1 MRLMNFWVE
10 NHKNFKT
17 KQGIFFTHEDGTPF
31 TSVGVYGPNSGGKTN
46 FLEACHSIVEG
57 LQGNKRSYT
66 PNKHAS
72 DQESTYAWTV
82 EHNDRAYVYGYSI
95 DASGITHE
103 SLEYLAASDYD
114 NEENDDPDTVKIFD
128 RDEHSKYGVDSLED
142 SVLLAYELLC
152 GELLD
157 EDSLK
162 ILKYLLGFFYAS
174 PENMYMS
181 PKLLEDRGLTSDEVV
196 ATFIGAA
203 DGLDKP
209 FGEIVADDLDELSPK
224 LQEWVKTSIGVVSA
238 LYDGRFVI
246 ADDFGEGV
254 HPELVYALLE
264 GINNGMLDFD
274 ESAPTKQMIY
284 ATQNVA
290 VMYHLARFVGLPKI
304 HDICFIDRNHHGEVE
319 IYDIYDF
326 ENDESRTHKIFVR
339 YMVGVLGATPLSC
352 SSFYSVW

>member
-1 MRLMNFWVE
+1 M
-10 NHKNFKT
+10 
-17 KQGIFFTHEDGTPF
+17 G
-31 TSVGVYGPNSGGKTN
+31 GGKTN
-46 FLEACHSIVEG
+46 FLEACYSIVEG

-66 PNKHAS
+66 PNKNAL
-72 DQESTYAWTV
+72 DQESTYAWTI

-103 SLEYLAASDYD
+103 SLEYMAASDYD

-128 RDEHSKYGVDSLED
+128 RDDHSKYGVDSSD
-142 SVLLAYELLC
+142 GSVLLAYELLH

-162 ILKYLLGFFYAS
+162 VLKYLLGFFYAS

-181 PKLLEDRGLTSDEVV
+181 PKLLEDRGLTSDEVI
-196 ATFIGAA
+196 ATFIGAT
-203 DGLDKP
+203 DGSDQP

-224 LQEWVKTSIGVVSA
+224 LQEWVKTTIGVVSA

-264 GINNGMLDFD
+264 GINNGMLDVD
-274 ESAPTKQMIY
+274 ESAPVKQMIY

-290 VMYHLARFVGLPKI
+290 VMYHLGRFIGLPKI
-304 HDICFIDRNHHGEVE
+304 HDICFIDRNHHGETE

>member
-46 FLEACHSIVEG
+46 FLEACYSIVEG

-66 PNKHAS
+66 PNKNAL
-72 DQESTYAWTV
+72 DQESTYAWTI

-103 SLEYLAASDYD
+103 SLEYMAASDYD

-128 RDEHSKYGVDSLED
+128 RDDHSKYGVDSLD
-142 SVLLAYELLC
+142 GSVLLAYELLR

-162 ILKYLLGFFYAS
+162 VLKYLLGFFYAS
-174 PENMYMS
+174 PKNMYMS
-181 PKLLEDRGLTSDEVV
+181 HKLLEDRGLTSDEVI

-203 DGLDKP
+203 DGSDKP

-224 LQEWVKTSIGVVSA
+224 LQGWVKTTIGVVSA

-274 ESAPTKQMIY
+274 ESTPTKQMIY

-339 YMVGVLGATPLSC
+339 YMVGVLGATPMSC
-352 SSFYSVW
+352 SSFYGVW

>member
-46 FLEACHSIVEG
+46 FLEACYSIVEG
-57 LQGNKRSYT
+57 LQGNKRSYA
-66 PNKHAS
+66 PNKNAS
-72 DQESTYAWTV
+72 DQESTYAWTI

-95 DASGITHE
+95 DTSGITHE
-103 SLEYLAASDYD
+103 SLEYMAASDYD

-128 RDEHSKYGVDSLED
+128 RDDHSKYGVDSLD
-142 SVLLAYELLC
+142 SSVLLAYELLH

-162 ILKYLLGFFYAS
+162 VLKYLLGFFYAS

-181 PKLLEDRGLTSDEVV
+181 HKLLEDRGLTSDEVI
-196 ATFIGAA
+196 AIFIGAA

-224 LQEWVKTSIGVVSA
+224 LQDWVKTTIGIVSA

-254 HPELVYALLE
+254 HPDLVYALLE

-274 ESAPTKQMIY
+274 ESAPVKQMIY

-290 VMYHLARFVGLPKI
+290 VMYHLGRFVGLPKI
-304 HDICFIDRNHHGEVE
+304 HDVCFIDRNHHGETE

-326 ENDESRTHKIFVR
+326 ENDENRTHKIFVR
-339 YMVGVLGATPLSC
+339 YMVGVLGATPMSC

>member
-1 MRLMNFWVE
+1 MDP
-10 NHKNFKT
+10 T
-17 KQGIFFTHEDGTPF
+17 
-31 TSVGVYGPNSGGKTN
+31 VGGGKTN
-46 FLEACHSIVEG
+46 FLEACYSIVEG

-66 PNKHAS
+66 PNKNAL
-72 DQESTYAWTV
+72 DQESTYAWTI

-103 SLEYLAASDYD
+103 SLEYMAASDYD

-128 RDEHSKYGVDSLED
+128 RDDHSKYGVDSSD
-142 SVLLAYELLC
+142 GSVLLAYELLH

-162 ILKYLLGFFYAS
+162 VLKYLLGFFYAS

-181 PKLLEDRGLTSDEVV
+181 PKLLEDRGLTSDEVI
-196 ATFIGAA
+196 ATFIGAT
-203 DGLDKP
+203 DGSDKP

-224 LQEWVKTSIGVVSA
+224 LQEWVKTTIGVVSA

-274 ESAPTKQMIY
+274 ESAPVKQMIY

-290 VMYHLARFVGLPKI
+290 VMYHLGRFIGLPKI
-304 HDICFIDRNHHGEVE
+304 HDICFIDRNHHGETE

>member
-46 FLEACHSIVEG
+46 FLEACYSIVEG
-57 LQGNKRSYT
+57 LQGNKRSYA
-66 PNKHAS
+66 PNKNAS

-95 DASGITHE
+95 DASGITHD
-103 SLEYLAASDYD
+103 SLEYMAASDYD
-114 NEENDDPDTVKIFD
+114 NEENDDPDAVKIFD
-128 RDEHSKYGVDSLED
+128 RDDHSKYGVDSLD
-142 SVLLAYELLC
+142 SSVLLAYELLH

-162 ILKYLLGFFYAS
+162 VLKYLLGFFYAS

-181 PKLLEDRGLTSDEVV
+181 HKLLEDRGLTSDEVI

-224 LQEWVKTSIGVVSA
+224 LQDWVKTTIGIVSA

-254 HPELVYALLE
+254 HPDLVYALLE

-274 ESAPTKQMIY
+274 ESTPVKQMIY

-290 VMYHLARFVGLPKI
+290 VMYHLGRFVGLPKI
-304 HDICFIDRNHHGEVE
+304 HDVCFIDRNHHGETE

-326 ENDESRTHKIFVR
+326 ENDENRTHKIFVR
-339 YMVGVLGATPLSC
+339 YMVGVLGATPMSG

>member
-46 FLEACHSIVEG
+46 FLEACYSIVEG

-66 PNKHAS
+66 PNKNAL
-72 DQESTYAWTV
+72 DQESTYAWTI

-103 SLEYLAASDYD
+103 SLEYMAASDYE

-128 RDEHSKYGVDSLED
+128 RNEHSKYGVDSSD
-142 SVLLAYELLC
+142 GSVLLAYELLY

-162 ILKYLLGFFYAS
+162 VLKYLLGFFYAS

-181 PKLLEDRGLTSDEVV
+181 HKLLEDRGLTSDEVI

-224 LQEWVKTSIGVVSA
+224 LQGWVKTTIGVVSA

-290 VMYHLARFVGLPKI
+290 VMYHLGRFIGLPKI
-304 HDICFIDRNHHGEVE
+304 HDICFIDRNHHGETE

>member
-46 FLEACHSIVEG
+46 FLEACYSIVEG

-66 PNKHAS
+66 PNKNAS

-95 DASGITHE
+95 DDSGITHE
-103 SLEYLAASDYD
+103 SLEYMAASDYD

-128 RDEHSKYGVDSLED
+128 RDEHSKYGVDSLD
-142 SVLLAYELLC
+142 GSVLLAYELLC

-209 FGEIVADDLDELSPK
+209 FGEIVADEMSRLLLS
-224 LQEWVKTSIGVVSA
+224 
-238 LYDGRFVI
+238 R
-246 ADDFGEGV
+246 
-254 HPELVYALLE
+254 
-264 GINNGMLDFD
+264 
-274 ESAPTKQMIY
+274 
-284 ATQNVA
+284 
-290 VMYHLARFVGLPKI
+290 
-304 HDICFIDRNHHGEVE
+304 
-319 IYDIYDF
+319 
-326 ENDESRTHKIFVR
+326 
-339 YMVGVLGATPLSC
+339 
-352 SSFYSVW
+352 

>member
-1 MRLMNFWVE
+1 MVHHSPL
-10 NHKNFKT
+10 
-17 KQGIFFTHEDGTPF
+17 
-31 TSVGVYGPNSGGKTN
+31 SVFMDPTVGGGKTN
-46 FLEACHSIVEG
+46 FLEACYSIVEG

-66 PNKHAS
+66 PNKNAL
-72 DQESTYAWTV
+72 DQESTYAWTI

-103 SLEYLAASDYD
+103 SLEYMAASDYD

-128 RDEHSKYGVDSLED
+128 RDDHSKYGVDSSD
-142 SVLLAYELLC
+142 GSVLLAYELLH

-162 ILKYLLGFFYAS
+162 VLKYLLGFFYAS

-181 PKLLEDRGLTSDEVV
+181 PKLLEDRGLTSDEVI
-196 ATFIGAA
+196 ATFIGAT
-203 DGLDKP
+203 DGSDKP

-224 LQEWVKTSIGVVSA
+224 LQEWVKTTIGVVSA

-274 ESAPTKQMIY
+274 ESAPVKQMIY

-290 VMYHLARFVGLPKI
+290 VMYHLGRFIGLPKI
-304 HDICFIDRNHHGEVE
+304 HDICFIDRNHHGETE

>member
-31 TSVGVYGPNSGGKTN
+31 TSVGVYGSNSGGKTN
-46 FLEACHSIVEG
+46 FLEACYSIVEG
-57 LQGNKRSYT
+57 LQGYERSYT
-66 PNKHAS
+66 PNKSAS

-82 EHNDRAYVYGYSI
+82 EHKDRAYVYGYSI

-103 SLEYLAASDYD
+103 SLEYMAASDYD
-114 NEENDDPDTVKIFD
+114 NEENDDPDTVKVFD
-128 RDEHSKYGVDSLED
+128 RNEHSKYGVDSSD
-142 SVLLAYELLC
+142 GSVLLAYELLC

-162 ILKYLLGFFYAS
+162 VLKYLLGFFYAS
-174 PENMYMS
+174 PKNMYMS
-181 PKLLEDRGLTSDEVV
+181 HKLLEDRGLTSDEVV

-224 LQEWVKTSIGVVSA
+224 LQEWVKTTIGIVSA

-264 GINNGMLDFD
+264 GINNGMLEFD
-274 ESAPTKQMIY
+274 ESAPVKQMIY

-290 VMYHLARFVGLPKI
+290 VMYHLARFIGLPKI
-304 HDICFIDRNHHGEVE
+304 HDICFIDRNHHGETE